1 MKFMA
6 RKDGKRFKGADMM
19 YTIAPYIMD
28 KRCDACNS
36 VTVHLPYEPM
46 HEYIVKKRAE
56 GVKLSHLALIIAAYV
71 RTCAK
76 YPALNRFVVNRK
88 IYSRNEL
95 IVAMVVQRAVG
106 AEGTMGKLSF
116 ELIDTVFDVNDK
128 MNKYIEDNRQEDSNK
143 TDELMHKLTKFAFL
157 LGPAVAII
165 KWADKHGLLPKAVI
179 NASPFHASMVISNLA
194 SIRTN
199 HIFHHIYDFGTV
211 GQIITIG
218 NSENKP
224 IIKDNEIQLQ
234 KVMPL
239 GIVCDERIASGA
251 YYAKCFHEIEKLLK
265 NPELLEA
272 APDVVNTDF

>member
-1 MKFMA
+1 MP

-19 YTIAPYIMD
+19 YTIVPYIMD

-36 VTVHLPYEPM
+36 VTVYMPYDPM

-56 GVKLSHLALIIAAYV
+56 GHKMSHLALVIAAYV
-71 RTCAK
+71 RTIAK

-116 ELIDTVFDVNDK
+116 ELTDTVFDVNDK
-128 MNKYIEDNRQEDSNK
+128 INKYIEDNRQEDSNK
-143 TDELMHKLTKFAFL
+143 TDALMHKLTALSFL
-157 LGPAVAII
+157 LGPAVSLL
-165 KWADKHGLLPKAVI
+165 KWGDKHGLLPKAI
-179 NASPFHASMVISNLA
+179 LNASPFHASMVISNLA

-218 NSENKP
+218 NSENRP
-224 IIKDNEIQLQ
+224 IYKDGEIKLQ
-234 KVMPL
+234 KNMPL
-239 GIVCDERIASGA
+239 GVVCDERIASGS
-251 YYAKCFHEIEKLLK
+251 YYARCFHEMQRLLN
-265 NPELLEA
+265 NPELMET
-272 APDVVNTDF
+272 PPGEVNTDF

>member
-1 MKFMA
+1 MS

-36 VTVHLPYEPM
+36 VTVHIPYDPM
-46 HEYIVKKRAE
+46 HEYIIKKRAE
-56 GVKLSHLALIIAAYV
+56 GHKMSHLALVIAAYV
-71 RTCAK
+71 RTVAK

-116 ELIDTVFDVNDK
+116 DLNDTVFDVNDK
-128 MNKYIEDNRQEDSNK
+128 INKYIDDNRQEDSNK
-143 TDELMHKLTKFAFL
+143 TDALMHKLTALSFL

-165 KWADKHGLLPKAVI
+165 KWADKHGLLPKAII

-218 NSENKP
+218 NSENRPVFKDGE
-224 IIKDNEIQLQ
+224 IKLQ
-234 KVMPL
+234 KNMPL
-239 GIVCDERIASGA
+239 GVVCDERIASGS
-251 YYAKCFHEIEKLLK
+251 YYAKCFHEMQRLLN
-265 NPELLEA
+265 NPELMEEPPA
-272 APDVVNTDF
+272 EVNTDF